1 MIRWWLNYSRQDQT
15 KARAVGMEDARM
27 LTHDGWD
34 PGTGLLLP
42 RKLVPLS
49 SCLNVGLAH
58 ASIVL
63 QV

>member
-1 MIRWWLNYSRQDQT
+1 MPAQ
-15 KARAVGMEDARM
+15 
-27 LTHDGWD
+27 DGWD

-42 RKLVPLS
+42 RELVPLS
-49 SCLNVGLAH
+49 LCLNVGLAQ